1 MSAYITAI
9 GSANPKH
16 KIAQKDIFQ
25 FMSEYM
31 ALKEYQKRELEIL
44 YRATG
49 IQHRYSVL
57 SDYTKALGHFTFY
70 PNHEQ
75 LEPFPTVSARMNTYK
90 KEALDLAVSA
100 IKDCTNEND
109 FTHLIVVSCTGMYAP
124 GLDIE
129 LVESLGLSKSIKR
142 SCLNFM
148 GCYAAINA
156 LKIAQQAC
164 LADPKAKV
172 LVLCLELCSIHF
184 QKINNADNLLANA
197 LFGDG
202 AAAVVVEPSMRAGIN
217 LKIENFH
224 CDIVTEG
231 SNDMAWQIGDFGF
244 EMALSSYVPDILKSG
259 ISTLTQQLLATFE
272 LSKDAIDYFAIHP
285 GGKKI
290 LQVVAQELDLSREDM
305 FHAHEVLKNYGNMS
319 SPTVLFVL
327 KSIWNQLEHKDA
339 NKHIL
344 SFAFGPGLTLESML
358 LQINV
363 AHD

>member
-1 MSAYITAI
+1 MSAYITSI
-9 GSANPKH
+9 GTANPAH
-16 KIAQKDIFQ
+16 KIAQKDIFH

-31 ALKEYQKRELEIL
+31 SLKEYQKRELEIL

-49 IQHRYSVL
+49 IQYRYSVL
-57 SDYTKALGHFTFY
+57 ADYTKSLGEFSFY
-70 PNHEQ
+70 PNHEN
-75 LEPFPTVSARMNTYK
+75 LEPFPSVSVRMNTYK
-90 KEALDLAVSA
+90 KEALALSMSA
-100 IKDCTNEND
+100 IKECTSDND

-129 LVESLGLSKSIKR
+129 LVEALGLPKSIKR

-148 GCYAAINA
+148 GCYAAING

-164 LADPKAKV
+164 LAETDSKV
-172 LVLCLELCSIHF
+172 LVVCLELCSIHF
-184 QKINNADNLLANA
+184 QKINNQDNLLANA

-202 AAAVVVEPSMRAGIN
+202 AAAIVVESKPNSNIN
-217 LKIENFH
+217 LEIENFH
-224 CDIVTEG
+224 CDIVSEG

-259 ISTLTQQLLATFE
+259 ISTLTQKLLTQFG
-272 LSKDAIDYFAIHP
+272 LSKEAISYYAIHP

-290 LQVVAQELDLSREDM
+290 LQVVENELGLTKADM
-305 FHAHEVLKNYGNMS
+305 TYSNHVLKNYGNMS

-327 KSIWNQLEHKDA
+327 KAIQDQLNA
-339 NKHIL
+339 NDVDKHIL

-358 LQINV
+358 LKVCAKN
-363 AHD
+363 D